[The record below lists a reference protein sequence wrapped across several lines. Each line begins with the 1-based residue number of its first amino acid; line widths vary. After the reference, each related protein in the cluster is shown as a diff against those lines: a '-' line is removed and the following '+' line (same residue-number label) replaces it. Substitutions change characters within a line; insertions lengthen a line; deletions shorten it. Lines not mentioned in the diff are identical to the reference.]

1 MRNYSFK
8 SRWIKINDYR
18 VHRKAVKIKKPIM
31 LSDYETP
38 KGNSTKVDKTM
49 IFEVEA

>member
-8 SRWIKINDYR
+8 SHWIKINDYR
-18 VHRKAVKIKKPIM
+18 VHRKAVKIKKPIT
-31 LSDYETP
+31 LSDNEIP